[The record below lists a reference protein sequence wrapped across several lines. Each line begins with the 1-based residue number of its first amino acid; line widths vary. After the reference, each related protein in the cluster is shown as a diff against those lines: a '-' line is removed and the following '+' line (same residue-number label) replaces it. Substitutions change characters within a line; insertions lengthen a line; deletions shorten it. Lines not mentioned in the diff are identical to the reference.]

1 MNQGKRKLRR
11 RNTVFGRSKD
21 DSFQVTN
28 KARRKGQN
36 SQNRWVKYNLFLFM
50 SIHNYWKLHVY

>member
-11 RNTVFGRSKD
+11 RSTVFGRSKD
-21 DSFQVTN
+21 DSFRVTS

-36 SQNRWVKYNLFLFM
+36 SQNRWVNDIEVTFCEDMLSL
-50 SIHNYWKLHVY
+50 STE